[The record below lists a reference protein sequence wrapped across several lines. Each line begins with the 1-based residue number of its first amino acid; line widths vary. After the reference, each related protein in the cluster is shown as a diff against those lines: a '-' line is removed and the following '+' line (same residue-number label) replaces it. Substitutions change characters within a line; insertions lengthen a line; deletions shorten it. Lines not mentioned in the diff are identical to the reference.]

1 MSYKATQKIVLVSP
15 HLMCSEPVAQSCQGK
30 DVESPPQEDEDDAPD
45 YQRHLEAV
53 REGEDADPEVG
64 EHAGLAHER
73 QGT

>member
-1 MSYKATQKIVLVSP
+1 
-15 HLMCSEPVAQSCQGK
+15 MCSEPVAQSRQGK
-30 DVESPPQEDEDDAPD
+30 DVESPPQENEDDAPD